1 MEDSSAGKRFPH
13 MQQLWSGS
21 SAVPG
26 YLLMVPF
33 FGLLFWSTFRF
44 WTTVIFGML
53 FLKAFALR
61 IESSC
66 CSSGLHQMQM
76 PKHRSTRALL
86 TTQEML
92 KRDMPLEKI
101 RAIVARGGRPFE
113 CHCSNFCS
121 SPLFVRARD
130 WSRWYAANSPKFAA
144 SYYWWARTVAP
155 FFILTFFCPQTDRC
169 CFIVMLRV
177 HATYIYI
184 YIYNMNMCLYVN
196 ILNKY
201 IYMCVCVFYMYICIY
216 IYICVYIYIYLFIYV
231 NTYTFIC
238 IF

>member
-1 MEDSSAGKRFPH
+1 
-13 MQQLWSGS
+13 
-21 SAVPG
+21 
-26 YLLMVPF
+26 
-33 FGLLFWSTFRF
+33 
-44 WTTVIFGML
+44 
-53 FLKAFALR
+53 
-61 IESSC
+61 
-66 CSSGLHQMQM
+66 MQM

-130 WSRWYAANSPKFAA
+130 WSKWYAANSPKFAA

-177 HATYIYI
+177 HATYIY
-184 YIYNMNMCLYVN
+184 NMNMCLYVN

-201 IYMCVCVFYMYICIY
+201 IYIYMCVCACFICIY
-216 IYICVYIYIYLFIYV
+216 VYICVYIYIFIY
-231 NTYTFIC
+231 IC
-238 IF
+238 KYLYIYMYILKYKYVYFLDR